1 MKDAHFDEDG
11 NIIVNNPEAFWLPEI
26 KITKEIHGTIYN
38 VTGSYDGIAR
48 LDQKL
53 SRILQKEMEGKP

>member
-1 MKDAHFDEDG
+1 MKD
-11 NIIVNNPEAFWLPEI
+11 AFWLPEI

-53 SRILQKEMEGKP
+53 SRILQKEMEGKS